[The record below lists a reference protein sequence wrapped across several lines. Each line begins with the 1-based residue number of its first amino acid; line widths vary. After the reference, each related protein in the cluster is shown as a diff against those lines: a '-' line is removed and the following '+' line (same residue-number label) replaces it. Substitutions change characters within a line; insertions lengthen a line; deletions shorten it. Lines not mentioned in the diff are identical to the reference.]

1 MTFPSPGLCIC
12 GGPGTRYAH
21 RHSILFIASQTH
33 PDMES
38 FTYSFCWSCAVK
50 MKVWAKNSGYNTP
63 TFCLINMAS
72 NQAVASNSKGGIMR
86 ALFMKLARV
95 LEIGKESSFSVFEKH
110 FKKRVVV
117 LVLHEIDM
125 LLTLLPPILV
135 RLSPGRTSAPCCQ
148 PQSRH
153 LQKKCMSCARLWST
167 SSTATSHFGATKPW
181 VSAHPAANN
190 NKLFAYDGELIQV
203 QGQGSSVEIPNQWF
217 NLAGQAVR
225 KNQCPSDEEW
235 KDALFTLEQVTCVSK
250 RKGCGP
256 MEVFKFDTSIAHK
269 KPIDEMLQC
278 VASVQ

>member
-1 MTFPSPGLCIC
+1 
-12 GGPGTRYAH
+12 
-21 RHSILFIASQTH
+21 
-33 PDMES
+33 
-38 FTYSFCWSCAVK
+38 

-153 LQKKCMSCARLWST
+153 LQKKCMSCARL
-167 SSTATSHFGATKPW
+167 
-181 VSAHPAANN
+181 
-190 NKLFAYDGELIQV
+190 
-203 QGQGSSVEIPNQWF
+203 
-217 NLAGQAVR
+217 
-225 KNQCPSDEEW
+225 
-235 KDALFTLEQVTCVSK
+235 
-250 RKGCGP
+250 
-256 MEVFKFDTSIAHK
+256 
-269 KPIDEMLQC
+269 
-278 VASVQ
+278 